1 MRISLVHSLPV
12 ALVALTLAAPVCAAT
27 APAPAV
33 ESVAPPVAPPVSP
46 SVSPDAR
53 RQRLHHAWREQL
65 TPEQR
70 AVADAIID
78 EARPRLRALR
88 QQVHD
93 KVRELKGFAYAEQ
106 TDPEVLPRLGRE
118 LQGLRDELHR
128 EIMAVRQR
136 ISEATGVS
144 LGDHPGRG
152 CSNLSNRGY

>member
-1 MRISLVHSLPV
+1 MSVPPIHFLSV
-12 ALVALTLAAPVCAAT
+12 ALVAFTLASPAADTARAADTASTPTVENGAPCAA
-27 APAPAV
+27 
-33 ESVAPPVAPPVSP
+33 SP
-46 SVSPDAR
+46 R
-53 RQRLHHAWREQL
+53 RPHHAWREQL

-78 EARPRLRALR
+78 EARQRLRALR
-88 QQVHD
+88 QQVRD

-106 TDPEVLPRLGRE
+106 TDPDVLPRLGRE

-128 EIMAVRQR
+128 EIMTVRQR

>member
-1 MRISLVHSLPV
+1 MRISPVHALSM
-12 ALVALTLAAPVCAAT
+12 ALVVLTLAAPVACAAT
-27 APAPAV
+27 APTSAPAV
-33 ESVAPPVAPPVSP
+33 EGVAPPSP
-46 SVSPDAR
+46 SDAR
-53 RQRLHHAWREQL
+53 RHRLHHAWREQL

-70 AVADAIID
+70 AVVDAIID

-93 KVRELKGFAYAEQ
+93 KVRELKSFAYAEQ
-106 TDPEVLPRLGRE
+106 TDPDVLPRLGRE